1 MRRGFQEH
9 DSYGMSSYLLDGI
22 KVGSKD
28 VSVVVAHLA
37 LDDGDDPLQ
46 THPCVNVLV
55 KILALHLIP
64 C

>member
-9 DSYGMSSYLLDGI
+9 DSYGMLSYLLDGI

-46 THPCVNVLV
+46 THSCVN
-55 KILALHLIP
+55 ILLW
-64 C
+64 